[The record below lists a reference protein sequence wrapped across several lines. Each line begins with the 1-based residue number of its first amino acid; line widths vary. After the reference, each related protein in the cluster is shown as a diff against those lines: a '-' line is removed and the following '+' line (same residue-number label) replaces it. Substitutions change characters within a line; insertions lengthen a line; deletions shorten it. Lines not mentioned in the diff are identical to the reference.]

1 MFRIYSPTGAEPVT
15 AAQQFQTS
23 QQFQTGHLSPTDQ
36 ARRFVHAGDRS
47 NPHLPE
53 DSQST
58 SAPAEHEQQT
68 VEVLPA
74 GLATRSTVSCRGI
87 RVELMHAPKPG
98 RISFAFR
105 GHSHLLVAYERGA
118 RCDGETCLEGLP
130 RSRRRDLARMLTLVP
145 AGHSFHEWHDPRSP
159 VRCMFFLF
167 NPAMLQAY
175 PALANGMSLTP
186 RLFFEDATLWGTILK
201 LRGLIE
207 APTLENRL
215 YLESLVT
222 VLVHELAHLDRGADR
237 IKPEIRGGLA
247 AWQQRAVTA
256 YIDEHLGE
264 PIPLA
269 ELAQLARLSPYH
281 FCRTFKQSFGVSPHR
296 YHTQLRIE
304 RAKTLLE
311 THRLSVT
318 EIGMS
323 LGFSDASAFTAAF
336 RKVTGCTPR
345 SYHRTVT

>member
-1 MFRIYSPTGAEPVT
+1 MFRIYSPTGAEPV
-15 AAQQFQTS
+15 AAEQQLQIRRLS
-23 QQFQTGHLSPTDQ
+23 QIGR
-36 ARRFVHAGDRS
+36 ARRFVHAGDSPHVSEDAQS
-47 NPHLPE
+47 NR
-53 DSQST
+53 
-58 SAPAEHEQQT
+58 APGEHEQQS
-68 VEVLPA
+68 VQVLPA
-74 GLATRSTVSCRGI
+74 GLATRSTMSCRGI
-87 RVELMHAPKPG
+87 RVELIHAPKTG
-98 RISFAFR
+98 RISFTFH

-130 RSRRRDLARMLTLVP
+130 RSRRRDLTRMLTLVP
-145 AGHSFHEWHDPRSP
+145 AGRTYHEWHDLRSP
-159 VRCMFFLF
+159 ARCMFFLF

-175 PALANGMSLTP
+175 PAMANGMSLTP

-237 IKPEIRGGLA
+237 VKREIRGGLA

-264 PIPLA
+264 QIPLG
-269 ELAQLARLSPYH
+269 ELAQLVRLSPYH

-296 YHTQLRIE
+296 YHTKLRIE

-336 RKVTGCTPR
+336 RKVTGFTPR

>member
-1 MFRIYSPTGAEPVT
+1 MFKIYSPTGAECVA
-15 AAQQFQTS
+15 AAQQLQTRRLS
-23 QQFQTGHLSPTDQ
+23 QIDQ
-36 ARRFVHAGDRS
+36 ARRFVHAGDRPS
-47 NPHLPE
+47 DRPSP
-53 DSQST
+53 T
-58 SAPAEHEQQT
+58 GAPAEHAQQA
-68 VEVLPA
+68 VDVLPA
-74 GLATRSTVSCRGI
+74 SLATRSTVSCRGI
-87 RVELMHAPKPG
+87 TVELIQAPRPG
-98 RISFAFR
+98 RLSFAFC
-105 GHSHLLVAYERGA
+105 GQSHLLVAYERGA
-118 RCDGETCLEGLP
+118 RRDGETCLEGFP
-130 RSRRRDLARMLTLVP
+130 RSRRRDLTRMLTLVP
-145 AGHSFHEWHDPRSP
+145 AGRAYHEWHDLRSP

-175 PALANGMSLTP
+175 PALANGTRLTP
-186 RLFFEDATLWGTILK
+186 RMFFEDATLWGTILK

-207 APTLENRL
+207 TPTSENRL

-237 IKPEIRGGLA
+237 IKPEVRGGLA

-264 PIPLA
+264 HIPLA
-269 ELAQLARLSPYH
+269 ALAQLARLSPYH

-311 THRLSVT
+311 THQLSVT

-336 RKVTGCTPR
+336 RKVTGFTPR
-345 SYHRTVT
+345 SYHRTVI